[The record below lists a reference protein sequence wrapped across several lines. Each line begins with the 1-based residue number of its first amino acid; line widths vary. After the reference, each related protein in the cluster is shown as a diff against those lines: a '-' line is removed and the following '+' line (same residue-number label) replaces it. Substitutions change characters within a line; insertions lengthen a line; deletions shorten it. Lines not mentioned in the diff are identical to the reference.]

1 MLRSDSQSPVEP
13 CSTPTLRN
21 DRPQLAVVS
30 PGEAALLA
38 AHRKV
43 SGTSPE
49 LSSVPLADF
58 DALLNELMEAYGDV
72 LTDHYITE
80 AHNKARLLIVD
91 RMVQVRQT
99 A

>member
-1 MLRSDSQSPVEP
+1 MRSSNPQSPQEH
-13 CSTPTLRN
+13 SSISLTTA
-21 DRPQLAVVS
+21 DRAQLVVVS

-43 SGTSPE
+43 SGQSPV
-49 LSSVPLADF
+49 LSSVPLSDF
-58 DALLNELMEAYGDV
+58 HELLEEFMSAYGDV

-80 AHNKARLLIVD
+80 AHKRAQLLIVD
-91 RMVQVRQT
+91 RMVQVKQT